1 VFEKFKR
8 NISPHRA
15 ENHLTLLRE
24 LQKVMSNHQELVPW
38 TLDVNGALS
47 ELARQIVNIG
57 APITEE
63 DEWEVA
69 EGDGQIES

>member
-1 VFEKFKR
+1 
-8 NISPHRA
+8 
-15 ENHLTLLRE
+15 
-24 LQKVMSNHQELVPW
+24 MSNHQELVPW